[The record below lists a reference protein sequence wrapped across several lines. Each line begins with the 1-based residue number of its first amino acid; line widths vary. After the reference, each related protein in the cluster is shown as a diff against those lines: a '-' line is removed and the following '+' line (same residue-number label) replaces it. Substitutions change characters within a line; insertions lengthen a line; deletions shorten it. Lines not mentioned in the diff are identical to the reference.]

1 MSTELAEQLNL
12 RCGCT
17 AQGDQSH
24 AAFYSD
30 VPVFVSAAHVTA
42 MRRVITAV
50 HAVTA
55 LPAYRQVVLAAA
67 PPITRVDPGTYGAFA
82 GFDFHVGADGPK
94 LIEIN
99 TNAGGALLNTVAEWR
114 RPACCGADGSALQGR
129 SRAALE
135 QDFVA
140 MFRQEWRMARGDR
153 VLRTLAIVDDQPE
166 AQFLYP
172 EFLLF
177 ADLFARHGIDA
188 HIVNAADLEL
198 MDGKLTHRRKSIDM
212 VYNRVTDF
220 YFDQQSHAALRLAH
234 ESGAAVIT
242 PHPRAHAL
250 FADKRNLA
258 RLTDSEFLQSVGA
271 RQEEIAVLQS
281 GIPQS
286 RLVADDQAWWQDRK
300 QWFFKPASG
309 FGSRGAYRG
318 DKLTRR
324 VFAEVIK
331 GGYVAQRLAVPGQRR
346 RTPAIGAEQFKVD
359 LRHYVYQGRTQ
370 LMAARLYQGQTTN
383 FRTPGGGFAPVL
395 EVGDDM
401 ASRAHWQDCL
411 TI

>member
-1 MSTELAEQLNL
+1 MSTDLAEQLNL
-12 RCGCT
+12 NCGCT
-17 AQGDQSH
+17 AEGDESH

-30 VPVFVSAAHVTA
+30 VPVFVAAAHVAA
-42 MRRVITAV
+42 MHRVISAV

-55 LPAYRQVVLAAA
+55 LPAYGRSVLAAA
-67 PPITRVDPGTYGAFA
+67 PAIAGVDPRTYGVFA
-82 GFDFHVGADGPK
+82 GFDFHVGAEGPK

-99 TNAGGALLNTVAEWR
+99 TNAGGALLNTVAGWR
-114 RPACCGADGSALQGR
+114 RPACCGADGSALQAR
-129 SRAALE
+129 SRATIE
-135 QDFVA
+135 QDFVD
-140 MFRQEWRMARGDR
+140 MFRREWRLARGDHE
-153 VLRTLAIVDDQPE
+153 LRTLAIVDDQPE
-166 AQFLYP
+166 SQFLYP

-177 ADLFARHGIDA
+177 ADLFARQGIDTC
-188 HIVNAADLEL
+188 IVNATDLEFA
-198 MDGKLTHRRKSIDM
+198 DGRLTHRGKSIDM

-220 YFDQQSHAALRLAH
+220 YFDHDAHAALRLAY
-234 ESGAAVIT
+234 EAGAAVIT

-258 RLTDSEFLQSVGA
+258 RLTDSAFLRSIGA
-271 RQEEIAVLQS
+271 SHEDIEVLRA

-286 RLVADDQAWWQDRK
+286 RLVVEDEAWWRDRK

-324 VFAEVIK
+324 VFAEIIK
-331 GGYVAQRLAVPGQRR
+331 GGYVAQRMAVPGQRR
-346 RTPAIGAEQFKVD
+346 RAPATGAEQFKVD
-359 LRHYVYQGRTQ
+359 LRHYVYNGRTQ

-401 ASRAHWQDCL
+401 VSRARWRDCL
-411 TI
+411 TL